1 MRRGAVPEDRGAIA
15 ATTSCARASPGIEVR
30 GAGRMYQS
38 GTSDGSP
45 GRALDREMASSS
57 SEVRGPGL
65 GRPRLQPH
73 LHIRTCA
80 EQRRGPGLGTDAGD
94 QGRGQGQGQG
104 RGPGPGTEAG
114 DRGRGPGP
122 GTEAGT
128 DAGCFCEHGPS
139 ESVGGEGHDPAG
151 RPRAEPG
158 LTSGLRLTGRR
169 LQSQR
174 GGREGSV
181 GTDPAAVGVTA
192 RAV

>member
-73 LHIRTCA
+73 LHIRTRA
-80 EQRRGPGLGTDAGD
+80 DQRRGP
-94 QGRGQGQGQG
+94 R
-104 RGPGPGTEAG
+104 PGTKAG
-114 DRGRGPGP
+114 DRGRGPRPGP
-122 GTEAGT
+122 TPGA
-128 DAGCFCEHGPS
+128 
-139 ESVGGEGHDPAG
+139 SV
-151 RPRAEPG
+151 
-158 LTSGLRLTGRR
+158 S
-169 LQSQR
+169 
-174 GGREGSV
+174 
-181 GTDPAAVGVTA
+181 TA
-192 RAV
+192 RASQSAERVTTLQDARGQSRG